1 MTRPTP
7 LRRRAVAVTL
17 ILSCAAGLTG
27 CAAKMSEATPQL
39 SAELGSRIAEMQG
52 LHDLTLDRFFDAERR
67 RIQDFLDR
75 EWTPLFLRNFL
86 GTSGLLTDISQVGFI
101 SARDSSAIH
110 TAVGRYLSDTTESGP
125 LTREI
130 VAAVRGS
137 RGGEEKLVRPVVR
150 RFVDDPKVEAATI
163 HVVSLLKSE
172 DPAVLVLEW
181 AEDAQEQ
188 INLKREELMAPLG
201 EAERTAKS
209 ELATAY
215 GEMAQANGTIT
226 GRLEAAARVSA
237 QQSALLS
244 AFHVDSLADGL
255 RQRLAGIS
263 GAVGK
268 ALSATK
274 GSPGAHDD
282 PNSLFAAVLDA
293 LRNELG
299 AVTR

>member
-1 MTRPTP
+1 MRMLTA
-7 LRRRAVAVTL
+7 LRRGAVTASL
-17 ILSCAAGLTG
+17 VMTCAAGLTG

-110 TAVGRYLSDTTESGP
+110 TAVGRYLSDTTEAGP
-125 LTREI
+125 MTRDL

-150 RFVDDPKVEAATI
+150 RFVDDAKVEAATV

-188 INLKREELMAPLG
+188 SNLKREALMAPLD
-201 EAERTAKS
+201 EAEGVAKS
-209 ELATAY
+209 ELSTAY
-215 GEMAQANGTIT
+215 GEMAQANGAIT

-237 QQSALLS
+237 QQTALLS

-255 RQRLAGIS
+255 RMRLAGIS

-268 ALSATK
+268 ALSAA
-274 GSPGAHDD
+274 GAAPGATED
-282 PNSLFAAVLDA
+282 PNSVFATLLDA

-299 AVTR
+299 NATR